1 MILGMLK
8 KMDMSLV
15 RASFDLGASS
25 GYTLW
30 RIVVPLLRPI
40 LLSCY
45 LLSFIRS
52 IADFGTPVVIGGR
65 FETVSTEIY
74 MQVIGYSRLDKSAAL
89 NVLLLVPTIIVF
101 VLYRYLM
108 KKNEK
113 VIDGNSNKT
122 IEAGILSDYEVCRQ
136 LLYGWEQVSFC
147 YDGAGIWIYFL
158 E

>member
-1 MILGMLK
+1 
-8 KMDMSLV
+8 MSLV

-30 RIVVPLLRPI
+30 RIVVPLLKPV
-40 LLSCY
+40 LLSCF

-89 NVLLLVPTIIVF
+89 NVLLLIPTILVF
-101 VLYRYLM
+101 ILYRYLM
-108 KKNEK
+108 QKNEK
-113 VIDGNSNKT
+113 VISGNSNKT
-122 IEAGILSDYEVCRQ
+122 VEAGDTFRVRGLSAVIVWLGAGY
-136 LLYGWEQVSFC
+136 LFC
-147 YDGAGIWIYFL
+147 NDGA
-158 E
+158 